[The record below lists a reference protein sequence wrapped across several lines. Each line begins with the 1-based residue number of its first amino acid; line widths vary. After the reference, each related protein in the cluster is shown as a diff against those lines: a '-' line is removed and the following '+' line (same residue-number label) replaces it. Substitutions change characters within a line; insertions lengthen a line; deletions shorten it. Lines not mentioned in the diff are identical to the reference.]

1 MYFSLPFRLVSLGI
15 ETETETETETLT
27 WSFMGSQLGTSV
39 VTEKMA
45 RHTICN
51 CREAG
56 NLEIKNTI
64 VLDVWTIR

>member
-27 WSFMGSQLGTSV
+27 WSFMGSQLGTAV

-45 RHTICN
+45 RHTICYR
-51 CREAG
+51 REAG
-56 NLEIKNTI
+56 N
-64 VLDVWTIR
+64 